1 MNQITEN
8 KIITL
13 NSASAILNNGTLLSN
28 VLFNTGCILD
38 DINDAYIS
46 VIDAQIP
53 VSFYTVNSTNNT
65 FKVSINN
72 GSYITY
78 TIPIG
83 NYNNYTLISALQLLL
98 PSFTFTFNSI
108 NGVLTISST
117 NLIFSLDLTT
127 SIFNTLL
134 GFNNL
139 IYNITSGTIIASYPL
154 NLLGVKRIS
163 IKSYNLGVS
172 NFNSTGGDIVLAT
185 IPCDQPPF
193 NMLSYTNQNAFKQII
208 HVKSINSID
217 ILITDEANTLLDF
230 NNIHWSLTLSIEF
243 KRFKPDLTSTF
254 KEIINEGL
262 SADTLENNL
271 GNGDKDLGNSKENI
285 LENKDL
291 EELDFLN
298 E

>member
-1 MNQITEN
+1 M
-8 KIITL
+8 
-13 NSASAILNNGTLLSN
+13 
-28 VLFNTGCILD
+28 LFNTGCILD
-38 DINDAYIS
+38 DINDAYVS
-46 VIDAQIP
+46 LIDAQIP

-98 PSFTFTFNSI
+98 SSFTFTFNSI

-117 NLIFSLDLTT
+117 NLIFSLNLTL
-127 SIFNTLL
+127 SNFNTLL
-134 GFNNL
+134 GFNKI
-139 IYNITSGTIIASYPL
+139 IYNITTGSIIASYPL

-208 HVKSINSID
+208 NVKSINSID
-217 ILITDEANTLLDF
+217 ILLTDETNTLLDF

-243 KRFKPDLTSTF
+243 KRFKPDLTTTF
-254 KEIINEGL
+254 KEIINGDKNILLNNNLE
-262 SADTLENNL
+262 DEPLENNL
-271 GNGDKDLGNSKENI
+271 LNELPENNDLDLG
-285 LENKDL
+285 NKDL
-291 EELDFLN
+291 EELDLLN

>member
-1 MNQITEN
+1 MRDAKLLVHQKLPICCRIYTAFN
-8 KIITL
+8 K
-13 NSASAILNNGTLLSN
+13 
-28 VLFNTGCILD
+28 V
-38 DINDAYIS
+38 
-46 VIDAQIP
+46 
-53 VSFYTVNSTNNT
+53 
-65 FKVSINN
+65 
-72 GSYITY
+72 
-78 TIPIG
+78 
-83 NYNNYTLISALQLLL
+83 
-98 PSFTFTFNSI
+98 
-108 NGVLTISST
+108 
-117 NLIFSLDLTT
+117 
-127 SIFNTLL
+127 
-134 GFNNL
+134 
-139 IYNITSGTIIASYPL
+139 IYNIKSGTIIASYPL

-254 KEIINEGL
+254 KEIISEGL
-262 SADTLENNL
+262 DKNILENNL
-271 GNGDKDLGNSKENI
+271 IENNLGDKLPENKLINENEKDLG
-285 LENKDL
+285 NKDL